1 MSADH
6 ENKTTS
12 NLVKFVEVFEQFS
25 KDVELDIIKGV
36 EVLNIDYYMRDLRK
50 HALQEYEEVYQI
62 ELQITV
68 KSGGDK
74 IKPENNEK
82 LSQRYGLLQSQIE
95 QNSPDQQWQ
104 VLDAQLMSGDINNFI
119 NS

>member
-1 MSADH
+1 LIINDNSLFKHFFTHIKQEYKKHEKAIKKKMSSDH

-12 NLVKFVEVFEQFS
+12 NLVKFVEIFEQFS

-82 LSQRYGLLQSQIE
+82 LS
-95 QNSPDQQWQ
+95 
-104 VLDAQLMSGDINNFI
+104 
-119 NS
+119 

>member
-1 MSADH
+1 
-6 ENKTTS
+6 
-12 NLVKFVEVFEQFS
+12 
-25 KDVELDIIKGV
+25 
-36 EVLNIDYYMRDLRK
+36 MRDLRK

-82 LSQRYGLLQSQIE
+82 LS
-95 QNSPDQQWQ
+95 
-104 VLDAQLMSGDINNFI
+104 
-119 NS
+119 